1 MFPNINNMEIYLIC
15 GKTDLSKGIDGLAA
29 LVTESFSLDAYDN
42 AIFLFCGT
50 HSDRFKALYWDKTG
64 FVLYY
69 KRIENGR
76 FQWPRNQSEVK
87 KINAYQLRRLLAG
100 FSVEEKKTILPC
112 EKGLLC

>member
-1 MFPNINNMEIYLIC
+1 M
-15 GKTDLSKGIDGLAA
+15 
-29 LVTESFSLDAYDN
+29 DAYDN
-42 AIFLFCGT
+42 AIFLLCGT
-50 HSDRFKALYWDKTG
+50 RSNRFKALYWDKTG

-69 KRIENGR
+69 KRIENGL

-112 EKGLLC
+112 EKGLFC

>member
-1 MFPNINNMEIYLIC
+1 MFPNINSMKIYLVC
-15 GKTDLSKGIDGLAA
+15 DKTDLRKGIDGLAA
-29 LVTESFSLDAYDN
+29 LVIDMFDLDVYDN

-50 HSDRFKALYWDKTG
+50 RADRFKSLYWDKTG

-76 FQWPRNQSEVK
+76 FQWPGNQSEVK
-87 KINAYQLRRLLAG
+87 KINAYQLRRLLDG

-112 EKGLLC
+112 EKGLFY

>member
-1 MFPNINNMEIYLIC
+1 MFPNINNMKIYLIC
-15 GKTDLSKGIDGLAA
+15 GKTDLRKGIDGLAA
-29 LVTESFSLDAYDN
+29 LVTEAFSLDAYDN
-42 AIFLFCGT
+42 AIFLFYGT
-50 HSDRFKALYWDKTG
+50 RSDHFKALYWDKTG

-69 KRIENGR
+69 KHIENGR

-112 EKGLLC
+112 EKGLFC